1 MVWLDSFS
9 KEEKGSFL
17 PYLIVGITSSLLL
30 KGISLLITSVF
41 AISWA
46 LSLIN
51 SFFFGRGL
59 KFVKSKSS
67 LLFLE
72 HPETINI
79 IKTKSVVVP
88 NPIIINSSYRS
99 PSHAVEIVKSKPGEH
114 TYGAAVDIKCT
125 GGTNT
130 FNLVSAAIKVGFK
143 GIGISRKSNFVH
155 LGIGYPGAPSPT
167 IWTY

>member
-1 MVWLDSFS
+1 MKYFTDKTDFKGNMDKMDPKILSMLDDLR
-9 KEEKGSFL
+9 EEYG
-17 PYLIVGITSSLLL
+17 
-30 KGISLLITSVF
+30 
-41 AISWA
+41 
-46 LSLIN
+46 
-51 SFFFGRGL
+51 
-59 KFVKSKSS
+59 
-67 LLFLE
+67 
-72 HPETINI
+72 
-79 IKTKSVVVP
+79 

-143 GIGISRKSNFVH
+143 RIGISRKSNFVH
-155 LGIGYPGAPSPT
+155 LGIGYPDAPSPT